1 MYEFFLTEDEQTFL
15 ETVRR
20 FAKNEVKPLA
30 AELDATDQFNRE
42 IFDKMASLGLLGISL
57 PPEYDGGGLSLLC
70 TTLAVEI
77 IATASGSVGQGLAA
91 HYLGVDPLLHA
102 GNAEQ
107 KERYLPALARG
118 EKLAAFAITEPGAG
132 SDVASIQTRARREGD
147 RYILNGN
154 KIFITNGGEAEFYTV
169 FAKTDPD
176 KGGKGISAFIVEKGT
191 PGFSFGKKENKMG
204 FRGSSTRELLF
215 EEAAVPAE
223 NLLGSEGEGF
233 AIAMRAIE
241 TGRIVTAAYAL
252 GPAVAALEESV
263 AYAKQR
269 VQFGQPIAQFQGV
282 QFMLAEMRAW
292 LEAGRL
298 FTYYAAVCAERKASF
313 SVEAA
318 LAKWVASDAAMHVTT
333 DAVQVHG
340 GYGYMREYPLERYMR
355 DAKLTQILEGTNQ
368 IQRLI
373 VARALLRG

>member
-1 MYEFFLTEDEQTFL
+1 MYELFLSEDEMMFL

-20 FAKNEVKPLA
+20 FAKNEVKPIA
-30 AELDATDQFNRE
+30 AQLDETDQFNWD
-42 IFDKMASLGLLGISL
+42 IFRKMASLGLMGISF
-57 PPEYDGGGLSLLC
+57 PEEYDGGGLSLLC
-70 TTLAVEI
+70 TTVAVEI

-91 HYLGVDPLLHA
+91 HYLGADPLLHF
-102 GNAEQ
+102 GNEEQ
-107 KERYLPALARG
+107 KKKYLPALARG

-147 RYILNGN
+147 RYILNGT
-154 KIFITNGGEAEFYTV
+154 KIFITNGGEADFYTV
-169 FAKTDPD
+169 FAKTDPE
-176 KGGKGISAFIVEKGT
+176 KGARGISAFIVEKGM

-204 FRGSSTRELLF
+204 FRGSSTRELIF
-215 EEAAVPAE
+215 ENVEIPVE
-223 NLLGSEGEGF
+223 NLLGEEGQGF
-233 AIAMRAIE
+233 KVAMRAIE

-282 QFMLAEMRAW
+282 QFMLAEMKAW

-298 FTYYAAVCAERKASF
+298 FTYYAAALADRKRPF

-318 LAKWVASDAAMHVTT
+318 LAKWIASDAAMRVTT

-340 GYGYMREYPLERYMR
+340 GYGYMKEYAVERYMR
-355 DAKLTQILEGTNQ
+355 DAKITQILEGTNQ
-368 IQRLI
+368 IQRII
-373 VARALLRG
+373 VARSLLRD